1 MPDPILVKPNKRPV
15 DLGEAAK
22 VIMGHEGYVK
32 HPYLDSKDK
41 WTIGYG
47 NLIGDGSLED
57 YKASPYYNDKG
68 IRMGRS
74 GIAGRA
80 DLSGA
85 SINQETARQMMV
97 NSLDEKAKMALKE
110 DMIGD
115 KFFDL
120 SPDLQGEILSSFYR
134 GMMPDS
140 KKTMAFIREGNFE
153 KAQPEFL
160 DSKDYR
166 EGAAGV
172 KKRMEK
178 LSQLLGEETKKQSFY
193 KAASGASRNS
203 FMEGVEKGFKNE
215 EIKSQRSR

>member
-15 DLGEAAK
+15 DLGKAAK

-57 YKASPYYNDKG
+57 YKASPYYSNKG

-97 NSLDEKAKMALKE
+97 NSLDEKAKMAL
-110 DMIGD
+110 
-115 KFFDL
+115 
-120 SPDLQGEILSSFYR
+120 R
-134 GMMPDS
+134 MMPDS

>member
-15 DLGEAAK
+15 DLGKAAK

-32 HPYLDSKDK
+32 QPYLDSKNK

-57 YKASPYYNDKG
+57 YKASPYYKG
-68 IRMGRS
+68 NIIMGRS

-85 SINQETARQMMV
+85 SIDQETARGMMV
-97 NSLDEKAKMALKE
+97 NSLDEKAKIALKE

-120 SPDLQGEILSSFYR
+120 SPDLQSEILSSFYR

-140 KKTMAFIREGNFE
+140 KKTMAFIREGDFK

-166 EGAAGV
+166 EGATGV

-193 KAASGASRNS
+193 EAASGASRNS

-215 EIKSQRSR
+215 EIESQRSR